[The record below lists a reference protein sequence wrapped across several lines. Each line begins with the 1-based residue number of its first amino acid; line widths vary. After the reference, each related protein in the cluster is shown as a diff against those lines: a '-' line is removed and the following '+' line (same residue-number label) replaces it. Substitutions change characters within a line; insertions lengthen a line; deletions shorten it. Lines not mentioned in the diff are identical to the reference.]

1 MIFNTTNWVNF
12 CWIGVALVWLVGLAF
27 TKRVVRRQATGA
39 RAFQIALGMLAA
51 ALMASKWLD
60 RGWIAISF
68 VPHNPVVHRLV
79 DWIGLVLTFAG
90 CLFACWAR
98 VALGGNWSDEATVK
112 DNHELIVKGPYSL
125 TRHPIYTGLLAAVVG
140 TTLVMGQWRS
150 IIGLVI
156 VVLMLMLKM
165 SQEERLMTQQFP
177 GVYPN
182 YRQRVK
188 ALIPGLF

>member
-1 MIFNTTNWVNF
+1 MTFNAPVWVSY
-12 CWIGVALVWLVGLAF
+12 CWIGVALVWLAGLAF

-39 RAFQIALGMLAA
+39 RAFQLGLGMLAA
-51 ALMASKWLD
+51 ALMASKWLNN
-60 RGWIAISF
+60 GWMAISY
-68 VPHNPVVHRLV
+68 VPQNPGAHLLV
-79 DWIGLVLTFAG
+79 DWIGLALTLAG

-98 VALGGNWSDEATVK
+98 VALGGNWSGEATVK
-112 DNHELIVKGPYSL
+112 DNHELIVKGPYAL
-125 TRHPIYTGLLAAVVG
+125 TRHPIYTGLLTAVVG

-165 SQEERLMTQQFP
+165 SQEELLMTQQFP
-177 GVYPN
+177 ETYPR
-182 YRQRVK
+182 YRRRVK